1 MEPTVDVSQLP
12 VGAQRLLDPASPP
25 PLRQMAARGIAPGLK
40 PGDALTVLALLSE
53 STDAALADIANATLR
68 KLPPQL
74 ISGALTGPMQP
85 GVLDVIGPL
94 YATDMPTM
102 ERVLIHPSITPATV
116 ARIARAASEPVSEL
130 IATNEQR
137 LLEFPAII
145 EQLYLN
151 KHTRMSTADR
161 ILELAVRNRIELTGI
176 PAFKEAALAIANELI
191 AEPTD
196 DPTPDD
202 LDFIAAL
209 TTAEQT
215 VIGPDGDT
223 HVLIP
228 ETGEEVP
235 IEDVRP
241 LYTRWASMTGSQK
254 VRMLIVGGGAERGTL
269 TMLGVRDPNPIV
281 SVAAIKSPGITENEI
296 TRISAMRNV
305 TEEVLRIIANNREWT
320 RSHLV
325 KFNLVSNPRT
335 PLAFAA
341 KWIMHLREA
350 EIKALVRSKDV
361 SGAVRTAAHQHLQRK
376 GKGG

>member
-12 VGAQRLLDPASPP
+12 VGAQRLLDPASPA

-53 STDAALADIANATLR
+53 AADPALADLASATLR
-68 KLPPQL
+68 KLPPPL
-74 ISGALTGPMQP
+74 INGALGGPMQP
-85 GVLDVIGPL
+85 GVLDVLGPL
-94 YATDMPTM
+94 YARDMPVM
-102 ERVLIHPSITPATV
+102 ERVLTHPSILPGTV

-130 IATNEQR
+130 IATNEER
-137 LLEFPAII
+137 LLAFPAII

-151 KHTRMSTADR
+151 KYTRMSTADR

-191 AEPTD
+191 AEPTEE
-196 DPTPDD
+196 PTPDD
-202 LDFIAAL
+202 LDFLAAL
-209 TTAEQT
+209 NTAEQT

-223 HVLIP
+223 HVLNP
-228 ETGEEVP
+228 ETGQEEA

-241 LYTRWASMTGSQK
+241 LYVRWASMTGSQK
-254 VRMLIVGGGAERGTL
+254 IRMLTVGGGAERGTL
-269 TMLGVRDPNPIV
+269 LMMGVRDPNPLV
-281 SVAAIKSPGITENEI
+281 SVAAVKSPGVSENEV

-335 PLAFAA
+335 PFAFAA
-341 KWIMHLREA
+341 KWIIHLRDA
-350 EIKALVRSKDV
+350 EVKALTRSKDV
-361 SGAVRTAAHQHLQRK
+361 SGSVRTAAQQQLQRK
-376 GKGG
+376 AKN